1 MKTLRITLQYSA
13 LIALVIFLMAPFA
26 WMVLVSL
33 HPSRAPI
40 PDFKNLIPS
49 KAHWENYLTVLF
61 RTDMPV
67 DRFIF
72 NSVFVAASLVFSQLI
87 ICSMAA
93 YSFARHRFK
102 GKETLFALFLLTM
115 MFAGPVTQIPVYLM
129 MRSFGWLDTYM
140 ALIIPGISSA
150 FSIFLLRMF
159 FMNIPYELDEAAKM
173 DGASEWTV
181 YFRLIL
187 PMSKA
192 ALATAAAFIFIGA
205 WTDFFWPLL
214 ATNSLDMRTLEVGLS
229 IFKNSYGSTNWPL
242 QMTAAVIVMMPLLI
256 LFLFLQRYFVRGITL
271 GSIK

>member
-1 MKTLRITLQYSA
+1 
-13 LIALVIFLMAPFA
+13 MAPFA